1 MTTARFVERCV
12 CTPNREQLI
21 ANIVAQVA
29 PYTFEQSWQL
39 AASALA
45 RPLRN
50 EVIECVKRTAVRAA
64 DEQRTIDARAQA
76 TIRWMEAHVRREDA
90 LEDEAYRRNV
100 LYDAVHG
107 RA

>member
-1 MTTARFVERCV
+1 MTTTRFVERCV

-21 ANIVAQVA
+21 ANMMAQIA
-29 PYTFEQSWQL
+29 PHTFEQSWQL
-39 AASALA
+39 AGSALG

-50 EVIECVKRTAVRAA
+50 DVIECVKRTALRAA
-64 DEQRTIDARAQA
+64 DEQRTIDAQAQA
-76 TIRWMEAHVRREDA
+76 TIRSMEAYVRREDA

-107 RA
+107 RV